1 MIGPR
6 IFVGFAEEV
15 QRDRLLAQQLV
26 DDLRDA
32 GNDVALLMNN
42 EKALEDDAFIP
53 MLNQQLSACEYV
65 LFVLT
70 PEALHSAKVQM
81 IVNTALNL
89 VVRQR
94 IRNIF
99 ALLAAPIDAQDMPP
113 TWTTIR
119 VFDATQDYPRA
130 LARVQLALTPVTAA
144 TTVPTPFHA
153 TLQEATQPVLTP
165 LLDRSPIP
173 LAPTR
178 LPHGGQQRFR
188 IWSVPLVLVCVLG
201 LVIGLITYTTYAIP
215 KKPSLRITTLGSTL
229 ATTAMKTP
237 TIVPTLPPTATAF
250 PNTLQG
256 LYASVIQSTPLIAD
270 PLNQADGNN
279 WDVTL
284 NDTGS
289 CQFLNGAYDVTSL
302 QAEERQP
309 CVMQNNSFQNF
320 AIQGQMVFMSGA
332 GRCGLIAR
340 KQASPLMSYR
350 LYYYANG
357 SYEFRG
363 PEAVPGKPNQ
373 LIKRTLAPDSTQP
386 VTLTLIAKND
396 TFYLYINGQAVG
408 SAQDATIT
416 SGAVGFVCQD
426 LSSRTEA
433 RFTNAKI
440 WKL

>member
-15 QRDRLLAQQLV
+15 PRDRLFAQQLV
-26 DDLRDA
+26 DDLYGA
-32 GNDVALLMNN
+32 GNDVALLTSN
-42 EKALEDDAFIP
+42 EKALADDAFVQ
-53 MLNQQLSACEYV
+53 MLNQQLAACEYV

-70 PEALHSAKVQM
+70 PEALHSTKVQM

-130 LARVQLALTPVTAA
+130 LARVQLALTPITAA

-165 LLDRSPIP
+165 LLDRSPIS

-178 LPHGGQQRFR
+178 LPQRGQQRFR

-215 KKPSLRITTLGSTL
+215 KKPSLRITTPGSTL
-229 ATTAMKTP
+229 AKTT
-237 TIVPTLPPTATAF
+237 TIVPTLSPTAAAF
-250 PNTLQG
+250 PNTPQG
-256 LYASVIQSTPLIAD
+256 LYASVMQSTPLIAD
-270 PLNQADGNN
+270 PLNQANGNN

-284 NDTGS
+284 NNTGS
-289 CQFLNGAYDVTSL
+289 CQFLNGAYDVTS
-302 QAEERQP
+302 AEVGYRQL
-309 CVMQNNSFQNF
+309 CVMKNNSFQNF
-320 AIQGQMVFMSGA
+320 ALQSQMSFVSGPGPCGFVTRMQGHTV
-332 GRCGLIAR
+332 GL
-340 KQASPLMSYR
+340 SYR
-350 LYYYANG
+350 LYYFANG
-357 SYEFRG
+357 DYEFLG
-363 PEAVPGKPNQ
+363 SEDVSGNNTT
-373 LIKRTLAPDSTQP
+373 LIKRTSSHASTQI
-386 VTLTLIAKND
+386 VTLTQIAKNA
-396 TFYLYINGQAVG
+396 TLYIYINGRFIAE
-408 SAQDATIT
+408 AKDATFA
-416 SGAVGFVCQD
+416 SGAIGFICKD
-426 LSSRTEA
+426 TPTPTEA